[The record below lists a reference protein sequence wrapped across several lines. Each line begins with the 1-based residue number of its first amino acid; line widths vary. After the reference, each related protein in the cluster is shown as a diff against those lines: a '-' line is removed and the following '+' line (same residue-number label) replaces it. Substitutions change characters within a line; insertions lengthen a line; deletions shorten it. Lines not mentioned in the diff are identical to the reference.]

1 MRRESTEITEIEAES
16 IRQRM
21 REIRSALPDDVDDAR
36 QRVQQLT
43 DWKYHVGKRPLAALT
58 VAVVVGYLIVPAKR
72 PRESDR
78 KTLESE
84 ARPPITQGMFGGLV
98 STLLTLAVKRGTS
111 LALDRLANSITE
123 KKS

>member
-1 MRRESTEITEIEAES
+1 MLRESTETTAES
-16 IRQRM
+16 IRQQM
-21 REIRSALPDDVDDAR
+21 REIRLDLPHDVDDAR

-43 DWKYHVGKRPLAALT
+43 DWTYHVGKRPLAALT

-72 PRESDR
+72 SRESDR
-78 KTLESE
+78 KTFESE
-84 ARPPITQGMFGGLV
+84 SPPPIAQGVVGGLV
-98 STLLTLAVKRGTS
+98 STLLTLAVKRGAS